1 MFLFVKNCLRGQS
14 EEAARCNC
22 TNYCTNIYQF
32 MTQSKDFYLHDT
44 AQCITDFIAA
54 DRDRKGTP
62 AQLLPIYR
70 GIEGAFKN
78 WVCKSMFIG
87 SLDRAE
93 NMISNMM
100 LHSMQNSSNTCILD
114 V

>member
-1 MFLFVKNCLRGQS
+1 
-14 EEAARCNC
+14 
-22 TNYCTNIYQF
+22 

-54 DRDRKGTP
+54 DRDRKGTL

-100 LHSMQNSSNTCILD
+100 LYSVQNSPIIHAY
-114 V
+114 